1 MLMYRILRLGVVAAL
16 VAFVSSATLA
26 RSDGVVLAV
35 VQQSEVDNATG
46 RRTLMV
52 EAPVY
57 SGDRIITG
65 PTGEAQIRFRDDT
78 RLVVGPNSTMVIDA
92 FVFAD
97 DDTARQISINAVKG
111 AFRFIAGN
119 SPKDAY
125 TITTPTSTI
134 GVRG

>member
-1 MLMYRILRLGVVAAL
+1 MRVSNLLKICVAVAL

>member
-1 MLMYRILRLGVVAAL
+1 MHFSSLLRICVAVAVVAFAT
-16 VAFVSSATLA
+16 SGTLA
-26 RSDGVVLAV
+26 RADGVVLAV
-35 VQQSEVDNATG
+35 VQQSEVDSTTG

-52 EAPVY
+52 ETPVY

-65 PTGEAQIRFRDDT
+65 PSGEAQIRFRDNT
-78 RLVVGPNSTMVIDA
+78 RLVVGPNSTMIIDA